1 MKSIDLCLFINY
13 NAFRR
18 QISFSERLYKVC
30 FRIVIGFILRLVRLI
45 VIPYSI
51 GFLIDMENFDPAK
64 FEIETRR
71 YHSMDFYELGQLYE
85 SGADKG
91 KIFAAMEE
99 IGLNATE
106 ENNRTST
113 LLHIAARYADAVTLK
128 KLLDAGLEANA
139 KNKYGE
145 NALFCL
151 ADPFE
156 RYGFLPSEDK
166 KACAS
171 LLLEAGASV
180 MARSEGDGQTVF
192 TSAGIHGQWELID
205 AAVAHGSKL
214 TRTNEN
220 GENVLHCTLDYARQY
235 NDPFDETEREMQER
249 YFQLVK
255 ILYESGFDMDE
266 KDGYGRS
273 PLEYAKDC
281 TDKRLA
287 ALIEGTY
294 SENTDKAELT
304 GGLTLQEAIERKD
317 YDAIRNIAADG
328 SDLNEIADDG
338 KWKGRTPLS
347 VACSYLDERAVE
359 LLLASGADPN
369 FKSADGQTCLYQV
382 LHDGETADY
391 DFIHREDQNT
401 VCKKILSLL
410 LSAGM
415 DQDAAIDDGGDTA
428 LIAACRRANQRD
440 KLCYK
445 FAVALIALKCSLDA
459 ANLKGQ
465 NALMLIS
472 AQNGADANE
481 LQIAL
486 LEAGASVTESDQDGN
501 TALHYAARNVND
513 SVAKEMAEMLF
524 EFDFSD
530 TDAVNNDG
538 KTALE
543 IAIEQNNEPLVKLIL
558 MNLNPKI
565 TGSQRI

>member
-1 MKSIDLCLFINY
+1 MN
-13 NAFRR
+13 
-18 QISFSERLYKVC
+18 
-30 FRIVIGFILRLVRLI
+30 
-45 VIPYSI
+45 
-51 GFLIDMENFDPAK
+51 
-64 FEIETRR
+64 
-71 YHSMDFYELGQLYE
+71 FYEVDRLYE
-85 SGADKG
+85 SKADQE

-99 IGLNATE
+99 MGLNATE

-113 LLHIAARYADAVTLK
+113 LLHIAAKYADAVTMK

-145 NALFCL
+145 NALFSL
-151 ADPFE
+151 ADPNE

-166 KACAS
+166 RTCAD
-171 LLLEAGASV
+171 LLLDAGASV

-192 TSAGIHGQWELID
+192 TSAGMHGQWELID

-220 GENVLHCTLDYARQY
+220 GENVLHCALDYARQY
-235 NDPFDETEREMQER
+235 NDPSDETERENQER

-255 ILYESGFDMDE
+255 ILYDSGFDMDE
-266 KDGYGRS
+266 KDSYGRS

-294 SENTDKAELT
+294 SEDTDATGLT
-304 GGLTLQEAIERKD
+304 GGQTLQDAVERKD
-317 YDAIRNIAADG
+317 YDAIRNIAANG
-328 SDLNEIADDG
+328 SDMNEIADDG
-338 KWKGRTPLS
+338 KWIGQTPLS
-347 VACSYLDERAVE
+347 VACSYLDEKAVE
-359 LLLASGADPN
+359 LLLGLGADPN
-369 FKSADGQTCLYQV
+369 FKNADGQTCLCRV
-382 LHDGETADY
+382 LAEGETVNY
-391 DFIHREDQNT
+391 DFVQREDRNT

-415 DQDAAIDDGGDTA
+415 DKDATVNDAGDTA
-428 LIAACRRANQRD
+428 LIAACRRANSKD

-445 FAVALIALKCSLDA
+445 FAAALIASKCNLDA
-459 ANLKGQ
+459 SNLKGQ

-472 AQNGADANE
+472 SQNGSDANE

-486 LEAGASVTESDQDGN
+486 LEGGVSVAESDQDGN

-524 EFDFSD
+524 EFDFAD
-530 TDAVNNDG
+530 ADAVNNDG

-543 IAIEQNNEPLVKLIL
+543 IATEQDNEPLVKLIL
-558 MNLNPKI
+558 MN
-565 TGSQRI
+565 S

>member
-1 MKSIDLCLFINY
+1 
-13 NAFRR
+13 
-18 QISFSERLYKVC
+18 
-30 FRIVIGFILRLVRLI
+30 
-45 VIPYSI
+45 
-51 GFLIDMENFDPAK
+51 
-64 FEIETRR
+64 
-71 YHSMDFYELGQLYE
+71 MDFYELEQLYK
-85 SGADKG
+85 SGADKE

-99 IGLNATE
+99 LGLNATE
-106 ENNRTST
+106 ENNRAST
-113 LLHIAARYADAVTLK
+113 FLHIAAKYADAVTLK
-128 KLLDAGLEANA
+128 KLLDAGLDANA

-145 NALFCL
+145 NALFSL
-151 ADPFE
+151 ADPSE
-156 RYGFLPSEDK
+156 RYGFLSSEDK
-166 KACAS
+166 KTCAS
-171 LLLEAGASV
+171 LLLEAGAGV

-205 AAVAHGSKL
+205 AAVTHGSKL

-220 GENVLHCTLDYARQY
+220 GENVLHCALDNASQY
-235 NDPFDETEREMQER
+235 NDPLDETERENQER

-266 KDGYGRS
+266 RDGYGRS

-287 ALIEGTY
+287 ALIEGNY
-294 SENTDKAELT
+294 SEDACKVKLT
-304 GGLTLQEAIERKD
+304 GGLTFQEAVERKD
-317 YDAIRNIAADG
+317 YEAIQNIAADG
-328 SDLNEIADDG
+328 SDLNDIADEG
-338 KWKGRTPLS
+338 KWNGQTPLS

-359 LLLASGADPN
+359 LLLALGADPN
-369 FKSADGQTCLYQV
+369 FKNANGQTCLYQV
-382 LHDGETADY
+382 LYDGETADF
-391 DFIHREDQNT
+391 DFNYREDQNT
-401 VCKKILSLL
+401 VCKKILSFL

-415 DQDAAIDDGGDTA
+415 DKDTAINDEGDTA
-428 LIAACRRANQRD
+428 LIAACRRANQKD

-445 FAVALIALKCSLDA
+445 FAVALMGSKCSLDA

-472 AQNGADANE
+472 SQNGADANE

-486 LEAGASVTESDQDGN
+486 LEAGASVTASDQDGN

-538 KTALE
+538 RTALE
-543 IAIEQNNEPLVKLIL
+543 IAAEQDNEPLVKLIL
-558 MNLNPKI
+558 MH
-565 TGSQRI
+565 S

>member
-1 MKSIDLCLFINY
+1 MN
-13 NAFRR
+13 
-18 QISFSERLYKVC
+18 
-30 FRIVIGFILRLVRLI
+30 
-45 VIPYSI
+45 
-51 GFLIDMENFDPAK
+51 
-64 FEIETRR
+64 
-71 YHSMDFYELGQLYE
+71 FYEIDRLYE
-85 SGADKG
+85 SRADQE

-99 IGLNATE
+99 MGLNATE

-113 LLHIAARYADAVTLK
+113 LLHIAAKYADAVTMK

-145 NALFCL
+145 NALFSL
-151 ADPFE
+151 ADPNE
-156 RYGFLPSEDK
+156 RYGFLSSEDK
-166 KACAS
+166 KTCAN
-171 LLLEAGASV
+171 LLLDAGASV

-205 AAVAHGSKL
+205 IAVARGSKL

-220 GENVLHCTLDYARQY
+220 GENVLHCALDYARQY
-235 NDPFDETEREMQER
+235 NDPSDETERENQER
-249 YFQLVK
+249 YFHLVK
-255 ILYESGFDMDE
+255 ILYDSGFDMDE

-273 PLEYAKDC
+273 PLEYAMDC

-287 ALIEGTY
+287 ALIEGIY
-294 SENTDKAELT
+294 SEDTDAAGLT
-304 GGLTLQEAIERKD
+304 GGMTLQDAVERKD
-317 YDAIRNIAADG
+317 YDAIRNIAANG

-338 KWKGRTPLS
+338 KWKGQTPLS
-347 VACSYLDERAVE
+347 AACSCLDEKAVE

-369 FKSADGQTCLYQV
+369 FKNSDGQTCLYRV
-382 LHDGETADY
+382 LHDGDTFNL
-391 DFIHREDQNT
+391 DFRIREDKNT

-410 LSAGM
+410 ISAGM
-415 DQDAAIDDGGDTA
+415 DKNAAISDNGDTA
-428 LIAACRRANQRD
+428 LIAACRRADQKD

-445 FAVALIALKCSLDA
+445 FAAALIASKCNLDA

-472 AQNGADANE
+472 SQNGADANE

-486 LEAGASVTESDQDGN
+486 LEGGASVTESDQDGN

-524 EFDFSD
+524 EFDFAD
-530 TDAVNNDG
+530 ADAVNNDG

-543 IAIEQNNEPLVKLIL
+543 IATEQNNEPLVKLIL
-558 MNLNPKI
+558 MN
-565 TGSQRI
+565 S

>member
-1 MKSIDLCLFINY
+1 
-13 NAFRR
+13 
-18 QISFSERLYKVC
+18 
-30 FRIVIGFILRLVRLI
+30 
-45 VIPYSI
+45 
-51 GFLIDMENFDPAK
+51 
-64 FEIETRR
+64 
-71 YHSMDFYELGQLYE
+71 MDFYELGRFYE
-85 SGADKG
+85 SGADKE

-99 IGLNATE
+99 MGLNTTE
-106 ENNRTST
+106 ENNKIST
-113 LLHIAARYADAVTLK
+113 LLHLAAKYADAVTLK

-145 NALFCL
+145 NALFSL
-151 ADPFE
+151 ADPYE
-156 RYGFLPSEDK
+156 RYSFLPSEDK
-166 KACAS
+166 RVCAE

-180 MARSEGDGQTVF
+180 MARSEGDGQTAF
-192 TSAGIHGQWELID
+192 TTAGIHGQWELIA

-214 TRTNEN
+214 TRTNKN
-220 GENVLHCTLDYARQY
+220 GENVLHCALDNASQY
-235 NDPFDETEREMQER
+235 NDPFDESERENQER

-255 ILYESGFDMDE
+255 VLSESGFDMDE

-294 SENTDKAELT
+294 SEDACTAKLT
-304 GGLTLQEAIERKD
+304 GGLILQEAVERKD
-317 YDAIRNIAADG
+317 YEAIRNIAADG
-328 SDLNEIADDG
+328 LDINDIADDG
-338 KWKGRTPLS
+338 KWKGQTPLS
-347 VACSYLDERAVE
+347 VACSYLDERSVE
-359 LLLASGADPN
+359 LLLALGADPN
-369 FKSADGQTCLYQV
+369 FKNANGQTCLYQV
-382 LHDGETADY
+382 LYDGETADF

-415 DQDAAIDDGGDTA
+415 DKDIAINDEGDTA
-428 LIAACRRANQRD
+428 LIAACRRANQKD

-445 FAVALIALKCSLDA
+445 FAAALIASKCGLDA
-459 ANLKGQ
+459 VNLKGQ

-472 AQNGADANE
+472 SQNGADANE

-486 LEAGASVTESDQDGN
+486 LEAGASVTASDRDGN

-513 SVAKEMAEMLF
+513 SVAKEMADMLF

-538 KTALE
+538 RTALE
-543 IAIEQNNEPLVKLIL
+543 IAAEQDNEPLVKLIL
-558 MNLNPKI
+558 MH
-565 TGSQRI
+565 S